1 MGRWGVV
8 LATLTSCLFGSILF
22 FNIFASFL
30 ILAGALKIG
39 GFKLGG
45 LLILLLLVWQAS
57 KVLPVLFGV
66 TFWKYASAI
75 TAIFILFSWVIGQDL
90 LSAIS
95 EMKNSSSVKSAI
107 EMTVGAENMS
117 KRRMLKTT
125 PFYEN
130 EKGEIRGACKKNNER
145 RGECFAVEGEVLFC
159 SNAPRKSKEGQSLIQ
174 CMKRD
179 SEGQFVGGDKGY
191 VPASA
196 TVAVELAGA
205 TIGSNQP
212 TTADYERLQAEN
224 QRLQS
229 QLSNLQSQQ
238 RGEKA
243 GLQGQI
249 RSLQEQLADRDAKIG
264 QLNASTAQAQAAQ
277 RAAEQ
282 NARQMERNWQ
292 GAEAKASRWERF
304 TKECWQRCGRG

>member
-1 MGRWGVV
+1 MLSDKPFLVDLKGKQRNGIVSKGETLFCPNPPEKSKDGGEQLIRCMRKDSDGNFVTGDWGYIPV
-8 LATLTSCLFGSILF
+8 LATESETLQ
-22 FNIFASFL
+22 SF
-30 ILAGALKIG
+30 
-39 GFKLGG
+39 
-45 LLILLLLVWQAS
+45 S
-57 KVLPVLFGV
+57 
-66 TFWKYASAI
+66 T
-75 TAIFILFSWVIGQDL
+75 
-90 LSAIS
+90 
-95 EMKNSSSVKSAI
+95 
-107 EMTVGAENMS
+107 
-117 KRRMLKTT
+117 
-125 PFYEN
+125 
-130 EKGEIRGACKKNNER
+130 NNQ
-145 RGECFAVEGEVLFC
+145 
-159 SNAPRKSKEGQSLIQ
+159 K
-174 CMKRD
+174 
-179 SEGQFVGGDKGY
+179 
-191 VPASA
+191 
-196 TVAVELAGA
+196 
-205 TIGSNQP
+205 